1 MGEIHIDKIVPGNW
15 FDIDFS
21 KCDAGSPMPDGGW
34 GVTVKSINRRD
45 ADVRMLLEDDKIG
58 PVIAGAE
65 AALKAEDCYVKPK
78 DKLLTKTWGTSGLF
92 LMIALKDGAPIG
104 VNVYEKRLYLLKEK
118 NGQYGSSMELSCT
131 VEKFMVDADRV
142 VTVCLGLVEGEWSAW
157 AEGLI
162 YRVTAAILGPTGR
175 YLLCQSPRG
184 VAIFGPGVR
193 AAMEHVVK
201 RDPDHAYAFL
211 LKLKTGQQYDIPIA
225 TDAFKKAHSEA
236 TKAGQAILDDEAME
250 RWAESWFRP
259 GNEYAFQPGPHTC
272 GFGMVGPEI
281 AKPVKVRMSKS
292 HEAAAY
298 LDALLAKGCESRLT
312 FMEADDEGETWR
324 VVGRHRTISAG
335 WRGANLFDVVSVP
348 HGEESWMPAVEIH
361 EKLLIQSYTA
371 DKLKKELKKRK
382 VADSVV
388 GRYAKKAALKRCLYE
403 VMGHATVDLTAGDDD
418 SGDDD

>member
-1 MGEIHIDKIVPGNW
+1 MDK
-15 FDIDFS
+15 
-21 KCDAGSPMPDGGW
+21 
-34 GVTVKSINRRD
+34 
-45 ADVRMLLEDDKIG
+45 
-58 PVIAGAE
+58 
-65 AALKAEDCYVKPK
+65 
-78 DKLLTKTWGTSGLF
+78 
-92 LMIALKDGAPIG
+92 
-104 VNVYEKRLYLLKEK
+104 
-118 NGQYGSSMELSCT
+118 
-131 VEKFMVDADRV
+131 KFMVDADRV

-157 AEGLI
+157 AEGLC
-162 YRVTAAILGPTGR
+162 YQVMCATVGPKGR
-175 YLLCQSPRG
+175 YLLCQTPRG
-184 VAIFGPGVR
+184 VAVFGPGVR

-324 VVGRHRTISAG
+324 ARCEGWGGAFAVSSKLSSRGQHESKNVSPLWHLTRFKRYHSAG
-335 WRGANLFDVVSVP
+335 MGSAGCVLRNGVRDDMLRRQHAPVLTQMVP
-348 HGEESWMPAVEIH
+348 G
-361 EKLLIQSYTA
+361 
-371 DKLKKELKKRK
+371 
-382 VADSVV
+382 
-388 GRYAKKAALKRCLYE
+388 
-403 VMGHATVDLTAGDDD
+403 
-418 SGDDD
+418 